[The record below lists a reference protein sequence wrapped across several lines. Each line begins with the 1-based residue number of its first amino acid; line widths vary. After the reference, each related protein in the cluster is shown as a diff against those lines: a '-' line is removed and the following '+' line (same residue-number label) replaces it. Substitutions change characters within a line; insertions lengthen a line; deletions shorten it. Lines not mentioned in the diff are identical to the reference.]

1 MHEGRFQL
9 ALLAIGNAA
18 KAHGGLG
25 TLSTYATCAERPD
38 MTDTQQ
44 RNLGE
49 LMLIVHIIVLVAAI
63 AIAVQVLS

>member
-1 MHEGRFQL
+1 
-9 ALLAIGNAA
+9 
-18 KAHGGLG
+18 
-25 TLSTYATCAERPD
+25 